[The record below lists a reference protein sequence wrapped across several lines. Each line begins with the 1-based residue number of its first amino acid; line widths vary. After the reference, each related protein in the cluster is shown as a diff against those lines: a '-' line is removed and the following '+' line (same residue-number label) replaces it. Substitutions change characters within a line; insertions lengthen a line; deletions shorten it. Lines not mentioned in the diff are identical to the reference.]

1 MQVNYCETFGFPL
14 KLLLMIEL
22 ITINLTTA
30 ESIQNK
36 IIKTT
41 AAELDG
47 NSLNF
52 NDRISKIE
60 AENQYQEREIALLK
74 SLSKEDREVINQ
86 LNGRVKQLEAFL
98 VDDETGN
105 TLEREKRPFRL
116 LPLHASDG

>member
-1 MQVNYCETFGFPL
+1 M
-14 KLLLMIEL
+14 MEL

-60 AENQYQEREIALLK
+60 AENQNLKREIALLK
-74 SLSKEDREVINQ
+74 SLSKEDRKVINQ

-105 TLEREKRPFRL
+105 TPEREKRPFRL
-116 LPLHASDG
+116 LPKHASDG